1 MTPIGMRTS
10 AGQAIAALSCLGVSK
25 VFPVLDEGSSWR
37 VLWRDPLQDRTIR
50 ALHEVTL
57 SVPKGKMVGVLGRN
71 GAGKSTLLRVLAGV
85 SEPFAGTIE
94 RTGSLSGLF
103 ELGMGSNRFLTGR
116 EYARRSLL
124 LQGVAR
130 AQLPDLLEDIRE
142 FAELDADFDRPLYT
156 LSTGMAAR
164 LYFAA
169 ATAVSHDIYLLDEI
183 LAVGD
188 EHFQGK
194 CRSRLRERLAGGASG
209 VLVTHDWTAILRLC
223 EEAHIMEHGRIAR
236 SGPSEE
242 IVQAYLN
249 LSKDF
254 ETNVARFCPETPAGY
269 VVRSQ
274 EDAKLPLSVD
284 IYQSVPVVL
293 AFSIEWLR
301 SGAWWEILLLAD
313 DLPIGSRKGRYEVSL
328 CIPRLP
334 LAGGRY
340 YLNLFLSSPTI
351 SGHRT
356 HAGPYDARGWTYGNP
371 VTLDV
376 EGNGGA
382 GVTRVPLAWSLEGAR
397 P

>member
-1 MTPIGMRTS
+1 MGTS
-10 AGQAIAALSCLGVSK
+10 AGQAIAVLSCLGVSK

-37 VLWRDPLQDRTIR
+37 VLWGDPLQGRTIR

-85 SEPFAGTIE
+85 SVPFAGTIE
-94 RTGSLSGLF
+94 RTGSVSGLF
-103 ELGMGSNRFLTGR
+103 ELGMGGNQFLTGR

-130 AQLPDLLEDIRE
+130 AQLSDLLEDVRE
-142 FAELDADFDRPLYT
+142 FAELGADFDRPMYT
-156 LSTGMAAR
+156 QSTGMAAR

-169 ATAVSHDIYLLDEI
+169 ATAVPHDIYLLDEI

-188 EHFQGK
+188 EHFQSK
-194 CRSRLRERLAGGASG
+194 CRSRLRERVAGGASG
-209 VLVTHDWTAILRLC
+209 VLVTHDWTAVLRLC

-254 ETNVARFCPETPAGY
+254 ETSVAHFCPETPTRY
-269 VVRSQ
+269 VARSQ
-274 EDAKLPLSVD
+274 EDAELPLTVD
-284 IYQSVPVVL
+284 IYESVPVVL

-313 DLPIGSRKGRYEVSL
+313 DLPIGSCKGRYAVRL

-340 YLNLFLSSPTI
+340 YLNLFLSPPTVA
-351 SGHRT
+351 GYRNRT
-356 HAGPYDARGWTYGNP
+356 VPYDARGWTYGNP
-371 VTLDV
+371 IILDV
-376 EGNGGA
+376 EGNDGDS
-382 GVTRVPLAWSLEGAR
+382 VTRVPLEWSLEGAR

>member
-1 MTPIGMRTS
+1 MTPMGMGTS
-10 AGQAIAALSCLGVSK
+10 AGQAIAVLSCLGVSK

-57 SVPKGKMVGVLGRN
+57 SVPKGRMVGVLGRN

-85 SEPFAGTIE
+85 SVPFEGTIE
-94 RTGSLSGLF
+94 RTGSVSGLF
-103 ELGMGSNRFLTGR
+103 ELGMGGNRFLTGR

-124 LQGVAR
+124 LQGVGR
-130 AQLPDLLEDIRE
+130 ALLPDLLEDIRE
-142 FAELDADFDRPLYT
+142 FAELGTDFDRPMYT

-169 ATAVSHDIYLLDEI
+169 ATAVPHDIYLLDEI

-194 CRSRLRERLAGGASG
+194 CMSRLRERVAAGASG

-254 ETNVARFCPETPAGY
+254 ETSVARFGSETPVRY

-274 EDAKLPLSVD
+274 EDAELPLAVD
-284 IYQSVPVVL
+284 ICESMPVVL

-313 DLPIGSRKGRYEVSL
+313 DLAIGSRRGRYDVRL

-340 YLNLFLSSPTI
+340 YLNLFLSPPTVA
-351 SGHRT
+351 GQRNRT
-356 HAGPYDARGWTYGNP
+356 VPYDARGWTYGNP
-371 VTLDV
+371 IALDV
-376 EGNGGA
+376 EGSGGA
-382 GVTRVPLAWSLEGAR
+382 NVTRIPLEWSLEGAK